1 MGQVTAVCEFRCLCW
16 AGHYSYLQSPSVYA
30 DGFYKTFPKA
40 RNIYP
45 LGLTYLSFFFL
56 RFIYF
61 LTYFG
66 CAVSLLLLGL
76 FSLQQVRA
84 ALHCGAWASRCSSF
98 SCCRAQ
104 TFVAVGAWAQ

>member
-45 LGLTYLSFFFL
+45 LGLTYLSFFFFFKIHLFSYLFRLCCVFAAARPFLVAASTGCSSL
-56 RFIYF
+56 R
-61 LTYFG
+61 
-66 CAVSLLLLGL
+66 CLG
-76 FSLQQVRA
+76 FSLQ
-84 ALHCGAWASRCSSF
+84 
-98 SCCRAQ
+98 
-104 TFVAVGAWAQ
+104 